1 MAGDTRI
8 RFGKARIELRGFTK
22 LFTRVDRIGLDTVD
36 VSKDVYAAAIKRVLA
51 RSQSQVPVDKGNLR
65 ASGRVSKPRVNKRTR
80 VVTASVNYGG
90 TVLKRLAPGEP
101 MIYGIVV
108 HEDPTGSGF
117 KFLERP
123 MVAEKAAVMGDLQR
137 RIKARLERGR

>member
-1 MAGDTRI
+1 
-8 RFGKARIELRGFTK
+8 
-22 LFTRVDRIGLDTVD
+22 
-36 VSKDVYAAAIKRVLA
+36 
-51 RSQSQVPVDKGNLR
+51 
-65 ASGRVSKPRVNKRTR
+65 
-80 VVTASVNYGG
+80 
-90 TVLKRLAPGEP
+90 